1 LSNLLKHADICV
13 DRKKVLYNKTYCCG
27 LIGNSYGQNRSPD
40 TTRITDAAKSEA
52 ESIIK
57 AAKEK
62 SGEIFASAKEKGYS
76 EGYGNAERE
85 ARQDIK
91 HEFESALEEIQNFA
105 KSLDGYRDEF
115 IAQNESDI
123 INLALS
129 VAEKVI
135 GQRLSRDDSAF
146 LALFEKAVKDL
157 TARKWLSLSVSGH
170 SLDFVTSNSDYLLKM
185 VEGAERLEVS
195 VIEGAPNG
203 TLIVETADKIVD
215 ASVETQIGLIKKEVL
230 KLKS

>member
-1 LSNLLKHADICV
+1 MSNLLKHADICV

-91 HEFESALEEIQNFA
+91 HEFESALEEIQ
-105 KSLDGYRDEF
+105 
-115 IAQNESDI
+115 
-123 INLALS
+123 
-129 VAEKVI
+129 
-135 GQRLSRDDSAF
+135 
-146 LALFEKAVKDL
+146 
-157 TARKWLSLSVSGH
+157 
-170 SLDFVTSNSDYLLKM
+170 
-185 VEGAERLEVS
+185 
-195 VIEGAPNG
+195 
-203 TLIVETADKIVD
+203 
-215 ASVETQIGLIKKEVL
+215 
-230 KLKS
+230 